1 MQAHVSQLLV
11 LKEAAG
17 MFASD
22 NAGLQS
28 PDREQIS
35 LGRAPHPEV
44 GWEGEHDRDKDEDT
58 DMRSMETSLP

>member
-1 MQAHVSQLLV
+1 
-11 LKEAAG
+11 

-28 PDREQIS
+28 PDGEQIS
-35 LGRAPHPEV
+35 LRRAPHPEV
-44 GWEGEHDRDKDEDT
+44 GWRREHDRDKDEGT